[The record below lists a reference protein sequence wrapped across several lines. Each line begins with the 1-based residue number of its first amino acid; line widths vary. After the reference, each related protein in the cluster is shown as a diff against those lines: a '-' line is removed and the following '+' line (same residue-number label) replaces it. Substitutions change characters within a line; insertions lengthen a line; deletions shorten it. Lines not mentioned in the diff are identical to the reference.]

1 MWADA
6 GSRTALDTERG
17 RSDEGVDRV
26 IVRWRGLGRT
36 ARGAVVAATL
46 VAFVIVATGLI
57 ALVTARPALAASSTL
72 TVLDGIVSVRDGA
85 GDFTAAADGQLITAG
100 TTVRTGPGA
109 YAVLTYIDGS
119 TVTIEPDTE
128 VVVEQLEVSG
138 DGDLVVRMSQAIG
151 RAWHVVAHKLGPTG
165 RYEVRTPA
173 ATAAVRGTAFTTGVR
188 ADGTLDLETTEGV
201 VAATGGGDTVEVT
214 PGQATS
220 VAVDSRPA
228 APVAAPVP
236 QTVVRIVLEP
246 TANAV
251 AVDRSGRSV
260 GVQGGQP
267 IRYIPGSRVE
277 LVGGQL
283 VLTIPTNEPGRIST
297 VVRPAAGATA
307 PVAIQT
313 QVVANGDVVATTVE
327 SRRPDDTGTA
337 RGGVVLT
344 ATGVVVLPDSE
355 AARFS
360 APIIGRLPE
369 RPARQAPTPRPLV
382 TARASGSAAPAG
394 GDAPGAAPF
403 PGGFQPFGAGAAP
416 GSLVRFTGE
425 VPAGL
430 LPPPPPAKEGC
441 AAFAQECAGVRR
453 STVEATGRPQPAA
466 GGPVFTPRVA
476 AGTAAPAAEASPR
489 TAPAATARPGFVPPP
504 LPLVTP
510 VFATT
515 APRVTPRPTATP
527 APTAPATRAP
537 LETPA
542 PLASAI
548 PSATLAPRAGATVAP
563 VASPT
568 ILPVIAPSASPTAA
582 PETRTTA
589 PTASPSPSPSPSAT
603 KEATATP
610 TPAPTATPCPSGT
623 IGLPGTCVGGLGSP

>member
-6 GSRTALDTERG
+6 GSRTALDTERAG
-17 RSDEGVDRV
+17 DEGVDRV

-57 ALVTARPALAASSTL
+57 AVVTARPALAASSTL
-72 TVLDGIVSVRDGA
+72 TVLDGNVSVRDGA
-85 GDFTAAADGQLITAG
+85 GGFTAAADGQLITAG

-109 YAVLTYIDGS
+109 HAVLTYIDGS

-201 VAATGGGDTVEVT
+201 VAATGAGDTVEVA

-228 APVAAPVP
+228 APVAAPAP
-236 QTVVRIVLEP
+236 QAVVRIVLEP

-327 SRRPDDTGTA
+327 SRRPDGTGTA

-382 TARASGSAAPAG
+382 TPRASASTAPAG

-403 PGGFQPFGAGAAP
+403 PGGFQPFGAGAVP
-416 GSLVRFTGE
+416 GSLIRFTGE

-453 STVEATGRPQPAA
+453 STVVATGRPQPAA

-476 AGTAAPAAEASPR
+476 AGTAAPA
-489 TAPAATARPGFVPPP
+489 
-504 LPLVTP
+504 
-510 VFATT
+510 FATT
-515 APRVTPRPTATP
+515 APRATPRATATP
-527 APTAPATRAP
+527 ASTAPATRAP

-542 PLASAI
+542 PLTTAI

-568 ILPVIAPSASPTAA
+568 ILPVIPPSASPTAA

-589 PTASPSPSPSPSAT
+589 PTASPSPSPSPT
-603 KEATATP
+603 KEAAATP
-610 TPAPTATPCPSGT
+610 TPTPTPTPCPSGT